1 MSDTNHKDLT
11 FSEKIRLCNDLLSFF
26 ESSDVKKNGN
36 ENSQSEIKDLH
47 LRLQKW
53 HKELRVR
60 QLYYDT

>member
-26 ESSDVKKNGN
+26 ESSDVTKNGN
-36 ENSQSEIKDLH
+36 KNSQPKIKDLH

-53 HKELRVR
+53 QKELRVR